1 MANNNIVYTDQELAE
16 AHIFQSDLTAEE
28 KAKADIELKDLR
40 MSRLKQLTDKQ
51 KLYADLLRL
60 KFKMEDYIRHENED
74 TVFRFGVFLQEY
86 LHILNKKQ
94 IDFANEINLHP
105 TKLSQIISDKT
116 NPNIALAYRLEKHS
130 GGFITALLW
139 WRLAAKKIEM
149 NILNDSST
157 RKKEADK
164 VLFELELY

>member
-1 MANNNIVYTDQELAE
+1 MANNNIVYTDRELAE

-40 MSRLKQLTDKQ
+40 MSRLKQMIDKQ

-60 KFKMEDYIRHENED
+60 KFKMEDCIHHENED
-74 TVFRFGVFLQEY
+74 TLFSFGVFLQEY

-105 TKLSQIISDKT
+105 TKLNQIINDKT

-139 WRLAAKKIEM
+139 WRLAAKKIEL
-149 NILNDSST
+149 NILNDYST

-164 VLFELELY
+164 VIFELELN